1 MSKQSIDI
9 GADTFYTIYKT
20 TNNITNKTYI
30 GQHITNNINDSYLG
44 SGTYL
49 LKSINKYG
57 KQNFSKE
64 ILYIYDNYEDMNNKE
79 IELVCKEYVNNKN
92 TYNLITGG
100 NNNSKDMVLVKYN
113 ENMFKVFK
121 DDPKYV
127 IGEYLP
133 VNKGTAIVKDKNGN
147 TLSVSVDDPK
157 YLNGEYVGITKG
169 IVTVKDKNGNTLSV
183 SVNDPKYLNGEYIHV
198 SKGLIAVKDKNDNT
212 LSVSADNPKYLNGEY
227 VGITKGIVT
236 VKDKNGNTLSVSV
249 DDPKY
254 LNGEYVGIRGK
265 PIYTPFGTFNSGGQF
280 SKWLKETLNIDISNT
295 AINAITHINRIDNII
310 KRNSTSFEKI
320 YGSVFFTHI
329 VENKLTPRQLGWG
342 GIYK

>member
-44 SGTYL
+44 S
-49 LKSINKYG
+49 
-57 KQNFSKE
+57 
-64 ILYIYDNYEDMNNKE
+64 
-79 IELVCKEYVNNKN
+79 
-92 TYNLITGG
+92 
-100 NNNSKDMVLVKYN
+100 
-113 ENMFKVFK
+113 
-121 DDPKYV
+121 
-127 IGEYLP
+127 
-133 VNKGTAIVKDKNGN
+133 
-147 TLSVSVDDPK
+147 
-157 YLNGEYVGITKG
+157 
-169 IVTVKDKNGNTLSV
+169 
-183 SVNDPKYLNGEYIHV
+183 
-198 SKGLIAVKDKNDNT
+198 
-212 LSVSADNPKYLNGEY
+212 
-227 VGITKGIVT
+227 
-236 VKDKNGNTLSVSV
+236 
-249 DDPKY
+249 
-254 LNGEYVGIRGK
+254 
-265 PIYTPFGTFNSGGQF
+265 GTFNSGGQF